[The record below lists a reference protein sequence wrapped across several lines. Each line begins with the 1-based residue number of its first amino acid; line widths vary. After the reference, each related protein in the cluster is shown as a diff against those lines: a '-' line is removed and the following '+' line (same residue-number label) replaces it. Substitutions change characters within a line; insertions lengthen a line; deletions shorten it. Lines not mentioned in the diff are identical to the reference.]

1 MSQLIRDF
9 DVVVVGFGMAGAC
22 AAISAAESGAKV
34 LVIDRGLGGGA
45 STLSGGIVYAGGGTP
60 YQQEAGFE
68 DTAENMFDYLHQE
81 VEGVVDDETLRRF
94 CEGSVDQL
102 AWLEKHG
109 ARFGSSLCDY
119 KTSYPTDRH
128 YLYYSGNEKAYP
140 YNRNAIPAPRGHR
153 QIAAGMSSGRVLW
166 EAMRDAT
173 LASGVKFL
181 PMTRAEG
188 LEFTA
193 DGEIT
198 GIQCRTV
205 GDDRSLH
212 ARLSRWLT
220 AASTKLINWV
230 PPVGQLINRWAEA
243 AWRRAAETRSFT
255 AQAVVLAAGGFIF
268 NRDMVRRHAPA
279 NVLVSPL
286 GTAGDDGSGIL
297 LGLSAGGSAAFLDRV
312 TAWRFISPPSAMI
325 EGVAV
330 GLNGARIANEDLY
343 GATHARAM
351 IRDFGGEGFLVLD
364 SQMWDRAKSQFFS
377 QTQLFQ
383 RAMMAPVFAGAHRK
397 AHTLSGLAAKL
408 GVSPTGLSATVDAY
422 NAAICDGRGDPLH
435 KAAEVCTP
443 IQRPPF
449 YGIDISL
456 KPSPLDFVPGLTL
469 GGLTVDSV
477 SGQVRRVDGTS
488 IPGLYAAGRNAVG
501 VCSNSYVSGLSL
513 ADCVFSGR
521 RAGEHAARAR
531 SGTSTRHG

>member
-1 MSQLIRDF
+1 MSESGWDF
-9 DVVVVGFGMAGAC
+9 DVIVVGFGMAGAC

-45 STLSGGIVYAGGGTP
+45 SALSGGIVYAGGGTP
-60 YQQEAGFE
+60 YQQQAGFE
-68 DTAENMFDYLHQE
+68 DSPDNMFDYLHQE

-94 CEGSVDQL
+94 CDGSVDQL

-109 ARFGSSLCDY
+109 ARFASSLCDY

-153 QIAAGMSSGRVLW
+153 QIAPGMSSGRVLW
-166 EAMRDAT
+166 EAMRDAA
-173 LASGVKFL
+173 LASGVTFA
-181 PMTRAEG
+181 PMTRAER

-193 DGEIT
+193 AGEIT
-198 GIQCRTV
+198 GISCRTV
-205 GDDRSLH
+205 GDAGSWH
-212 ARLSRWLT
+212 SRLSRRLT
-220 AASTKLINWV
+220 RASVKLINWV
-230 PPVGQLINRWAEA
+230 PPIGQLINRQADA
-243 AWRRAAETRSFT
+243 VWRRAAETRSFT
-255 AQAVVLAAGGFIF
+255 APAVVLAAGGFIF

-279 NVLVSPL
+279 HVLVSPL

-297 LGLSAGGSAAFLDRV
+297 LGLSAGGSAEFLDRV

-330 GLNGARIANEDLY
+330 GLSGARIANEDLY

-351 IRDFGGEGFLVLD
+351 IRDYSGKGFLVLD
-364 SQMWDRAKSQFFS
+364 SRMWDRAKSQFFS

-397 AHTLSGLAAKL
+397 ADTLAGLAAKL
-408 GVSPTGLSATVDAY
+408 GVSQTGLSATVDAY
-422 NAAICDGRGDPLH
+422 NAAIRDGREDPLH

-443 IQRPPF
+443 IQQPPF

-469 GGLTVDSV
+469 GGLTVDSA

-521 RAGEHAARAR
+521 RAGEHAARTRA
-531 SGTSTRHG
+531 GTATGHG